1 MPLPGQF
8 PPVQHSPGSRLS
20 CSWSQTRAAWCLVPG
35 EDIKTPPAAIT
46 TSPGPASQVVVDLS
60 LGVSLMAPRWST
72 RLFISFPILF
82 SRPELTITQ
91 WARRQRWLGTLLSS
105 LRAIPP
111 VHVFE
116 PIALSGTALLGLA
129 SHFTCN
135 CIQCIHKKLLIQELK
150 NIIDYYKSKRRIW
163 LFFWSLMV
171 QGCKFSSI
179 ETFLP

>member
-1 MPLPGQF
+1 MAAIVNCVSINTDGVLCRLYLDSFLQSSTRQDPVFPAPDPRPGLPG
-8 PPVQHSPGSRLS
+8 
-20 CSWSQTRAAWCLVPG
+20 AWCLVR
-35 EDIKTPPAAIT
+35 ISRHRLLLSPPHPVPR
-46 TSPGPASQVVVDLS
+46 SRPASQVVVDLS

-150 NIIDYYKSKRRIW
+150 NIIDYYKSKRRI
-163 LFFWSLMV
+163 
-171 QGCKFSSI
+171 
-179 ETFLP
+179 